1 MSYNAVRQSNEETS
15 LKDILA
21 VILENF
27 GVSKQETDNL
37 VSLLDTQSKSIINEN
52 ENYLFKFENNEI
64 KFDFG
69 SDINDA
75 IKSSYIMIYLNDSFD
90 MKKIELHFFT
100 DNSKEIVI
108 ANYNSEY
115 EFIDLK
121 YDNPEMRKIKERIK
135 IEQEQQ
141 ELQKLERQ
149 KQMEEAIL
157 FTRIEKNKK
166 IIGAIKSKLKIL
178 NDTSN
183 DFEYV
188 CNNFL
193 LNGVEYKEWKINN
206 HKKFTIW
213 ESDKDKKLSIS
224 TNIFNTGIFP
234 VNSSFVVQKCD
245 ILFDADMK
253 ISNFNF
259 IIKQVKLG
267 DYWMYSFD
275 LDSNFNLI
283 KFYRIDMIHKKMKS
297 TDEICDSLTFEEL
310 VFILK
315 FKLSDNDAIY
325 EIIPEV
331 VVPSAYDFN
340 SEDFN
345 KRLLIAEMLLV

>member
-1 MSYNAVRQSNEETS
+1 MSCIAVRQAHEETS
-15 LKDILA
+15 LKDVLTT
-21 VILENF
+21 VLENF
-27 GVSKQETDNL
+27 GVSEQETEQL
-37 VSLLDTQSKSIINEN
+37 ICLLDTHSASIVDEN
-52 ENYLFKFENNEI
+52 DKYLFKFENNEI

-69 SDINDA
+69 SHINKA
-75 IKSSYIMIYLNDSFD
+75 IKSSCIMIYLNDLFD
-90 MKKIELHFFT
+90 MKKIELYFFAE
-100 DNSKEIVI
+100 NSKEIVI
-108 ANYNSEY
+108 ANYNSNY

-121 YDNPEMRKIKERIK
+121 YDNPEMRKVKERIR
-135 IEQEQQ
+135 IEQ
-141 ELQKLERQ
+141 ELQKLERK

-157 FTRIEKNKK
+157 FSRIEKNKK
-166 IIGAIKSKLKIL
+166 IIDAIKSKLRIL

-193 LNGVEYKEWKINN
+193 LNGVEYKEWNINN

-213 ESDKDKKLSIS
+213 ESNKEKKLSIS

-234 VNSSFVVQKCD
+234 VNSSFFIQRCD
-245 ILFDADMK
+245 ILFDEDMK

-259 IIKQVKLG
+259 IIKQVKMG

-283 KFYRIDMIHKKMKS
+283 KFNRFDMINKKMKS
-297 TDEICDSLTFEEL
+297 TGEICDSITFEEL

-315 FKLSDNDAIY
+315 FKLSNNDGIY

-331 VVPSAYDFN
+331 IVPSAYDFN
-340 SEDFN
+340 SEDFK